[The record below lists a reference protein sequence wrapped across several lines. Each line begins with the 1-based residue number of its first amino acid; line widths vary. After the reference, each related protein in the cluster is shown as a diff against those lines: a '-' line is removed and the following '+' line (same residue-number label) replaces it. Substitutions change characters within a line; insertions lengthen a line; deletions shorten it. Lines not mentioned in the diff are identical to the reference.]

1 MFAIDLSTIVDIA
14 TVGSILILAY
24 QVSMERKADRRNAE
38 EQMKA
43 DRRYAEERKE
53 AEAKRGRGASQEP
66 NSPSLHHLVLLQ

>member
-24 QVSMERKADRRNAE
+24 QVGMERKADWRNAE
-38 EQMKA
+38 EEMRA
-43 DRRYAEERKE
+43 DRRYAEERKG
-53 AEAKRGRGASQEP
+53 GRGASQEP